1 MGSKSLSASRGR
13 PFLLTQ
19 NLPVTASSAPILP
32 TLPNS
37 SKSPP
42 AGPCDSVS
50 PTPGEPTAD
59 TPQALAPG
67 DSVLLQEL
75 YPKTLQPKCTGP
87 DNGGP
92 YDPHGRQT
100 PSTPPAGYTAL
111 SESEAPH
118 DTDAQDHLWDLLQ
131 YCYGSILLLL
141 VLPPGHS
148 TTDPGFRW
156 TFT

>member
-87 DNGGP
+87 DTVALT
-92 YDPHGRQT
+92 T
-100 PSTPPAGYTAL
+100 PTA
-111 SESEAPH
+111 AK
-118 DTDAQDHLWDLLQ
+118 LLAHHPRGTQ
-131 YCYGSILLLL
+131 L
-141 VLPPGHS
+141 
-148 TTDPGFRW
+148 
-156 TFT
+156 